1 MQILNDNQQEYKIK
15 MMPSLSTGKN
25 LFSKANERSLIKFLR
40 EINQDFLDIS
50 DFPISQSSSETV
62 DQLSKVLQGDR

>member
-1 MQILNDNQQEYKIK
+1 
-15 MMPSLSTGKN
+15 MPSLSTGKN